1 MTSDL
6 KLLSSYEGPALST
19 PNRVVMAPMTRN
31 RAGESRVANPMMAT
45 YYAQR
50 ATAGLLISESVDV
63 SPEAIGYPGT
73 PGLYSAEMVAGW
85 KQVVDAVRDAQDEPA
100 PFFCQLFH
108 TGRVSHT
115 SLRADGT
122 PGHAPSAI
130 QADVQLYTPV
140 GMVQASV
147 PKAMTGEDITRTI
160 GHYVA
165 AAEGAVAAGFDG
177 VELNAGNGYLLHQF
191 LADGTNQ
198 RTDGYGGSVD
208 GRLRFVLEVIDAVSE
223 AIGPD
228 KVAVRVSPVY
238 TTNGVSDSDPHAT
251 FTALAE
257 ALDGRGLAY
266 LHVIE
271 SCDSAT
277 VTPAIREA
285 FGGTLIVN
293 DGYDCDRGEHAITTG
308 LADLVSYGRMFL
320 ANPDLPRRFAE
331 GASLNEPDAATF
343 YGGAEPGYID
353 YPALD

>member
-140 GMVQASV
+140 GMVQAFSWDWE
-147 PKAMTGEDITRTI
+147 KAIL
-160 GHYVA
+160 
-165 AAEGAVAAGFDG
+165 GA
-177 VELNAGNGYLLHQF
+177 
-191 LADGTNQ
+191 LA
-198 RTDGYGGSVD
+198 
-208 GRLRFVLEVIDAVSE
+208 
-223 AIGPD
+223 
-228 KVAVRVSPVY
+228 SPV
-238 TTNGVSDSDPHAT
+238 
-251 FTALAE
+251 
-257 ALDGRGLAY
+257 
-266 LHVIE
+266 
-271 SCDSAT
+271 
-277 VTPAIREA
+277 AI
-285 FGGTLIVN
+285 TLI
-293 DGYDCDRGEHAITTG
+293 
-308 LADLVSYGRMFL
+308 
-320 ANPDLPRRFAE
+320 FAFNI
-331 GASLNEPDAATF
+331 ASVL
-343 YGGAEPGYID
+343 GYIVSAGID
-353 YPALD
+353 RTSDRLLLYLVFLGAGVVLHFACFLSTMHKLSKEDRLIHQYIIHFFFYVFRFQ